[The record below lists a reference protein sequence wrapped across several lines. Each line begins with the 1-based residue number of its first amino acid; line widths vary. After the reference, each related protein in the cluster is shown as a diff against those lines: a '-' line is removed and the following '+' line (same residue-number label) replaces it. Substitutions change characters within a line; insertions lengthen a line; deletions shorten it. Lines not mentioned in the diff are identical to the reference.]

1 MENLSRT
8 MEKDITKPGS
18 PIQNRRGRNWHLL
31 FVDDHGKMISFQWL
45 KNAAII
51 IIISLLF
58 FIVCSVS
65 FFALYRSYQ
74 NENIRLKERLE
85 SSIKENK
92 SLRNEMDIL
101 LARGVRTE
109 SEKEP
114 DHEKKLPSE
123 EEQTIRSSESKQTV
137 DVIEDAHPVQEVEK
151 ETIKETVQ
159 QTKLGVTNFNIIQGP
174 GSPDLF
180 KISFVISNIDPS
192 VKTASGYIFIVL
204 KPDENDQN
212 TWFSVPPTELKGG
225 YPIHAKEGQFFRISR
240 FKTVYFRSKIQL
252 PLEQLK
258 MASVFVFD
266 IQEKPVLEKSFPL

>member
-1 MENLSRT
+1 

-45 KNAAII
+45 KNVAMI

-58 FIVCSVS
+58 FIICSILL
-65 FFALYRSYQ
+65 FALYRSYQ
-74 NENIRLKERLE
+74 NENILLKERLE
-85 SSIKENK
+85 ESIKENK

-101 LARGVRTE
+101 LARVVRTE
-109 SEKEP
+109 SKKEP
-114 DHEKKLPSE
+114 DHEKKPRLE
-123 EEQTIRSSESKQTV
+123 EEQTIRASENKQTV
-137 DVIEDAHPVQEVEK
+137 DVITDVHPVQEAEK
-151 ETIKETVQ
+151 ETIKEPVQ
-159 QTKLGVTNFNIIQGP
+159 QIKLGVTNFNINRES
-174 GSPDLF
+174 GSPDSL

-192 VKTASGYIFIVL
+192 VKTASGYIFIVF

-225 YPIHAKEGQFFRISR
+225 YPIHAKEGQFYRISR
-240 FKTVYFRSKIQL
+240 FKTVYFRSKIQI

-266 IQEKPVLEKSFPL
+266 LQGKPVLEKNFPL